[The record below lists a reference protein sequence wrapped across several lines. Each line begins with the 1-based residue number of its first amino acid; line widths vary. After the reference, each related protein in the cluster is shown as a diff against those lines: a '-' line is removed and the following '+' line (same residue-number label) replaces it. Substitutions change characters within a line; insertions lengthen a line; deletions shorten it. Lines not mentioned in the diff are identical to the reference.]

1 MLLKLALMGVLW
13 SAKTQDGCAPQIF
26 RPREIIDR
34 FPLAR
39 LTRFSKIIVRE
50 ESTVVVALKPMVE
63 MDLIEVGRNQFL
75 AEFVRLA
82 AEEGNL

>member
-1 MLLKLALMGVLW
+1 VPI
-13 SAKTQDGCAPQIF
+13 SACAPQIF

-63 MDLIEVGRNQFL
+63 MDLTEVGRNQFL

>member
-1 MLLKLALMGVLW
+1 M
-13 SAKTQDGCAPQIF
+13 
-26 RPREIIDR
+26 DR
-34 FPLAR
+34 SPLAQ
-39 LTRFSKIIVRE
+39 LTRLSKIIVRE

-75 AEFVRLA
+75 AEFVGLA